1 MSGVP
6 PKPKQ
11 RSPSDVEPALYQE
24 PAARAVRCTIVID
37 KKAESPP
44 MNELSS
50 ASCKVLVPSGVLG
63 SGCPQAA
70 FDRGITLNPD
80 AIAVDAG
87 STDSGPFYLGAGIS
101 KMTRK
106 AVKRDLRQL
115 MLGRAELGIP
125 LLIGSCGTSGTDAG
139 VDWVAEICAEV
150 AKEEGQTVKVALLYS
165 EQACG
170 KLLHYLEGGSISP
183 LSPAGPLTA
192 ERLSECDH
200 IVGLLGY
207 EPFAQAIG
215 AGADIVLA
223 GRTTD
228 TAVLAAVPL
237 MRGFPVGPSWH
248 AAKTAECG
256 GLCTTKTRQGG
267 VMLTIHAAG
276 FDVEPLAADNSCTP
290 YSVSAHMLYENSDP
304 FELYEPGV
312 VLDAKDAVYTVLDD
326 RTVRV
331 TGSRHTV
338 MPYTMKLEGSGA
350 VGFRTMVFSAIADP
364 KIMADLDQFLS
375 NLRAYLANGIATVLG
390 YASDEYQID
399 IRAYGANALSPPGAA
414 TSSIPPREVGLM
426 TLVTAPE
433 QETATEIA
441 KFCNPVLL
449 HFPLKPD
456 DPMPS
461 FAFPFSPA
469 EVELGRLYEFKL
481 QHVVAID
488 DPLELVRINYFTV
501 GEGERRAVA

>member
-1 MSGVP
+1 MTS
-6 PKPKQ
+6 
-11 RSPSDVEPALYQE
+11 
-24 PAARAVRCTIVID
+24 
-37 KKAESPP
+37 
-44 MNELSS
+44 LSS
-50 ASCKVLVPSGVLG
+50 TVCKVLVPSGVLG

-70 FDRGITLNPD
+70 FDRGIFLRPD

-87 STDSGPFYLGAGIS
+87 STDSGPYYLGAGIS

-115 MLGRAELGIP
+115 MIGRADLGIP
-125 LLIGSCGTSGTDAG
+125 LLIGSCGTSGTDGG

-150 AKEEGQTVKVALLYS
+150 AKEEGQSVKVALLYS
-165 EQACG
+165 EQTCAN
-170 KLLHYLEGGSISP
+170 LLRYLDRGAISP

-192 ERLSECDH
+192 DRLTECDH

-207 EPFAQAIG
+207 EPFAQAVE

-237 MRGFPVGPSWH
+237 MRGLPVGPSWH

-267 VMLTIHAAG
+267 VMLTIHAEG
-276 FDVEPLAADNSCTP
+276 FDVEPLDADNTCTP

-304 FELYEPGV
+304 FELREPGV
-312 VLDAKDAVYTVLDD
+312 VLNARDAVYTALDD

-331 TGSRHTV
+331 TGSRHTLT
-338 MPYTMKLEGSGA
+338 PYTMKLEGSGA
-350 VGFRTMVFSAIADP
+350 TGFRTMVFSAIADP
-364 KIMADLDQFLS
+364 KVMANLTQFLT
-375 NLRAYLANGIATVLG
+375 NIRAYLANGITTVLG
-390 YASDEYQID
+390 YASGDYDID
-399 IRAYGANALSPPGAA
+399 IRAYGANALSPPGAT
-414 TSSIPPREVGLM
+414 TSSVPPREVGLM

-433 QETATEIA
+433 QEMATEIA

-449 HFPLKPD
+449 HFPLRPD

-481 QHVVAID
+481 QHVVAIE
-488 DPLELVRINYFTV
+488 DPMDLVRITYFDV
-501 GEGERRAVA
+501 EGGERRAVA